1 MSQSTVAVNAL
12 YYAWNTLTNTYVTGD
27 KANHTIAV
35 VADGVRNAI
44 GGPTI
49 TDQGGGLYSVALSGG
64 QNTGTMMCIEGTSAT
79 AGVVLIGV
87 AWNNAVPNV
96 NVTSQETT
104 VISES

>member
-12 YYAWNTLTNTYVTGD
+12 YYAWNTLTNTYVLND
-27 KANHTIAV
+27 KGNHTLAV
-35 VADGVRNAI
+35 VADGIRTALVA
-44 GGPTI
+44 PTI
-49 TDQGGGLYSVALSGG
+49 TDQGGGLYSVALTGG

-87 AWNNAVPNV
+87 AWNNSTAANI
-96 NVTSQETT
+96 TSEEVV